1 MDEDKPK
8 ELEKSVEE
16 ETISVSSSAI
26 ELKPDSPH
34 KKSHK
39 LLTIFLIVIGLFGVL
54 LLLFPLMLK
63 ILNINPEAKFAE
75 ATLKACTEK
84 CSGSK
89 DSACVN
95 KCMEESGLKGMIT
108 PVKISPTPSPTAT
121 PSPTNLPKITYVP
134 KVSSTPNISNVSL
147 TIEIGN
153 FGPEGKLLP
162 PSDYHTITIKN
173 NTTGKS
179 QVETSQNQVLTYY
192 NLDPGAYS
200 ITASTV
206 VGKGTAS
213 YYCHDCSA
221 QKQGGSIEGYDDNHP
236 TVNIDIAK
244 DRPVTIWFV
253 YHNL

>member
-1 MDEDKPK
+1 MEENNPQV
-8 ELEKSVEE
+8 KSVEE
-16 ETISVSSSAI
+16 KEIVLPPASTAGS
-26 ELKPDSPH
+26 EPDLSK

-39 LLTIFLIVIGLFGVL
+39 FLAIILIVIGIFGVL

-63 ILNINPEAKFAE
+63 ILNIDPEAKFAE
-75 ATLKACTEK
+75 ATLKACTSE
-84 CSGSK
+84 CSSSK
-89 DSACVN
+89 DLECVN
-95 KCMEESGLKGMIT
+95 KCVEESGLKGMIT

-121 PSPTNLPKITYVP
+121 PSPTTSPKITYVP

-200 ITASTV
+200 ITASPV